1 MARSLAPD
9 VVGDS
14 ALMGSDS
21 EATLA
26 ALGRLRAEVFS
37 PAVAASRRG
46 RAVKSLGDDWIVL
59 FPSTQTR

>member
-1 MARSLAPD
+1 MARSLAAD

-26 ALGRLRAEVFS
+26 ALRRLRAEVCA
-37 PAVAASRRG
+37 PAVAARRG